1 MKKVVDI
8 SRADAAYFSY
18 LTYEIRGYEVLMR
31 IQHKKEFCMKLQE
44 LNMERSILADELV
57 KKYIG
62 DNIKVTNVVVNLT
75 YQRMEAYYE

>member
-1 MKKVVDI
+1 MKKVVNI

-62 DNIKVTNVVVNLT
+62 DVGNHIHVLVNLT
-75 YQRMEAYYE
+75 YQRMEVIYE